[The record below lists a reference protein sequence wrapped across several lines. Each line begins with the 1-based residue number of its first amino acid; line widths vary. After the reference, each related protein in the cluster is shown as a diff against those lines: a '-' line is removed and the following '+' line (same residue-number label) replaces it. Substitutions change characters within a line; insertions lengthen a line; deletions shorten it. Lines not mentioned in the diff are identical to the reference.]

1 MSAAAGIDAALI
13 AGEGRPGE
21 PVPGST
27 LRVAA
32 KPVVA
37 TVPGRH
43 DRTTVPPP
51 ALPRPPLQVTRA
63 TPYPERLTRQPG
75 IVDEFLRDTV
85 ALLPGAPQTLL
96 RLNARRV
103 ARLAGTFAAEAARM
117 ADAPDAIAALR
128 GQLRNGITAA
138 SAARAFALLRVL
150 ATRHVGLTPYDVQ
163 LMAAWSMLRGRM
175 AELATGEGKTLAA
188 SLTAATAA
196 LAGRMVHVV
205 TVNDYLAARDHAQL
219 LPLYRS
225 LGLTAGLI
233 VHGLSP
239 EERRAAYAC
248 DIVYASNKEL
258 VFDYLRDQ
266 MRRRHTPTAVHGR
279 LARLN
284 GKGSGEDKLLL
295 RGLDFAIVDEADS
308 VLIDEARTPLIISE
322 ASEAAASNNV
332 CVEALDLVTGL
343 TEGVH
348 YHADRSR
355 RRVDLTRAGRA
366 RVEDLSSTLGEQ
378 WGSTVVRAEL
388 VIKALTAR
396 LLFERDIHYL
406 VRDGKIQ
413 IIDEYTGRIMEDRFW
428 NDGLHQMVEAKE
440 GCTSTG
446 QRESAA
452 RITYQRFFT
461 RYRHLSGMSGTLAE
475 VTRELRSVYR
485 VGVARI
491 PTHNRCRRRVEATVI
506 VPTAAAKWR
515 VIADGAIALAAA
527 GRPVLVGTRSV
538 AASETASTLLH
549 DQGVAHSLLN
559 AAQDAAE
566 AAIIARAGEAGC
578 VTIATNMAG
587 RGTDIRLLPGVS
599 DRGGL
604 AVILS
609 ERHDAARIDRQL
621 AGRGARQ
628 GDRGSF
634 MQVLSL
640 EDALLDPLRKNP
652 LGLALLA
659 AARSHRLA
667 GRVLFAVMQRLAERR
682 HRMVRREL
690 MRFEAK
696 LQASLSFAGRPD

>member
-1 MSAAAGIDAALI
+1 
-13 AGEGRPGE
+13 
-21 PVPGST
+21 
-27 LRVAA
+27 
-32 KPVVA
+32 
-37 TVPGRH
+37 
-43 DRTTVPPP
+43 
-51 ALPRPPLQVTRA
+51 LQLARA
-63 TPYPERLTRQPG
+63 TPYPERHTRTPG
-75 IVDEFLRDTV
+75 VIEESLRDAAT
-85 ALLPGAPQTLL
+85 LLPWPPQLLL
-96 RLNARRV
+96 RFGARRV
-103 ARLAGTFAAEAARM
+103 ARLAGTFGSDAAHT
-117 ADAPDAIAALR
+117 ADTPDAIADLR
-128 GQLRNGITAA
+128 ARLRAGITPS
-138 SAARAFALLRVL
+138 SAARAFALVRVL
-150 ATRHVGLTPYDVQ
+150 AARHLGMTPYDVQ

-219 LPLYRS
+219 SPLYRA
-225 LGLTAGLI
+225 LGLSAGLV
-233 VHGLSP
+233 VHGQPPS
-239 EERRAAYAC
+239 ERRAAYAC

-266 MRRRHTPTAVHGR
+266 MRRRATPTALHGR

-284 GKGSGEDKLLL
+284 GKRPDDDTLLL

-322 ASEAAASNNV
+322 AAADTVTDDV
-332 CVEALDLVTGL
+332 CVEALDLVAEL
-343 TEGVH
+343 TEGAD
-348 YHADRSR
+348 YHVDRSAR
-355 RRVDLTRAGRA
+355 RIDLTSPGRT
-366 RVEDLSSTLGEQ
+366 RVEGLSATLGEQ
-378 WGSTVVRAEL
+378 WGSTVVRSEL

-396 LLFERDIHYL
+396 LLFERDVHYL

-428 NDGLHQMVEAKE
+428 NDGLHQMIEAKE
-440 GCTSTG
+440 GCAPSG
-446 QRESAA
+446 HRESAA

-475 VTRELRSVYR
+475 VTRELRSVYH

-491 PTHNRCRRRVEATVI
+491 PTHHRCRRHVAPTVI
-506 VPTAAAKWR
+506 VATADVKWR
-515 VIADGAIALAAA
+515 TIAEHATTLSAA

-538 AASETASTLLH
+538 AASELASGLLRH
-549 DQGVAHSLLN
+549 QGVTHNLLN

-566 AAIIARAGEAGC
+566 AAIVARAGEAGC

-587 RGTDIRLLPGVS
+587 RGTDIRLDDGVS

-628 GDRGSF
+628 GDKGSF
-634 MQVLSL
+634 TQVLSL

-652 LGLALLA
+652 AGHLVIA
-659 AARSHRLA
+659 AAHGHSIVART
-667 GRVLFAVMQRLAERR
+667 LFALMQRLAERR
-682 HRMVRREL
+682 HRVVRREL

-696 LQASLSFAGRPD
+696 LQASMSFAGRPE

>member
-1 MSAAAGIDAALI
+1 MNPATLLRSPDGQAGLIGNAAAQVSASPAIAPRAALQL
-13 AGEGRPGE
+13 A
-21 PVPGST
+21 
-27 LRVAA
+27 
-32 KPVVA
+32 
-37 TVPGRH
+37 
-43 DRTTVPPP
+43 
-51 ALPRPPLQVTRA
+51 RA
-63 TPYPERLTRQPG
+63 TPYPERYTRTPG
-75 IVDEFLRDTV
+75 IIEESLRDAATMLPWPPQ
-85 ALLPGAPQTLL
+85 LLLQLG
-96 RLNARRV
+96 ARRV
-103 ARLAGTFAAEAARM
+103 ARLAANFV
-117 ADAPDAIAALR
+117 DATDTPDAIADLR
-128 GQLRNGITAA
+128 IQLRAGITPT
-138 SAARAFALLRVL
+138 SAARAFALIRVL
-150 ATRHVGLTPYDVQ
+150 AARHLGMTPYDVQ

-219 LPLYRS
+219 SPLYRA

-233 VHGLSP
+233 VHGQSP
-239 EERRAAYAC
+239 ADRRAAYAC

-266 MRRRHTPTAVHGR
+266 MRRRATPTALHGR

-284 GKGSGEDKLLL
+284 GRRPDDDALLL
-295 RGLDFAIVDEADS
+295 RGLDFVIVDEADS

-322 ASEAAASNNV
+322 TSQDTITDNV
-332 CVEALDLVTGL
+332 CVEALDLVAEL
-343 TEGVH
+343 TEGAD
-348 YHADRSR
+348 YHVDRSAR
-355 RRVDLTRAGRA
+355 RIDLTSAGRA
-366 RVEDLSSTLGEQ
+366 RVERLSATLGEQ
-378 WGSTVVRAEL
+378 WGSTVVRSEL
-388 VIKALTAR
+388 VVKALTAR
-396 LLFERDIHYL
+396 LLFERDVHYL

-440 GCTSTG
+440 GCAASG
-446 QRESAA
+446 HRESAA

-475 VTRELRSVYR
+475 VTRELLSVYH

-491 PTHNRCRRRVEATVI
+491 PTHHRCRRHLEPTLIVAT
-506 VPTAAAKWR
+506 AEAKWR
-515 VIADGAIALAAA
+515 TIAEHATTLAAA

-538 AASETASTLLH
+538 AASELASGLLRG
-549 DQGVAHSLLN
+549 QGVAHNLLN

-566 AAIIARAGEAGC
+566 AAIVARAGEAGC

-587 RGTDIRLLPGVS
+587 RGTDIRLDHGVS
-599 DRGGL
+599 DSGGL

-628 GDRGSF
+628 GDKGSF
-634 MQVLSL
+634 TQVLSL

-652 LGLALLA
+652 AGRLVIA
-659 AARSHRLA
+659 AASGHRIVA
-667 GRVLFAVMQRLAERR
+667 RALFALMQRLAERR
-682 HRMVRREL
+682 HRVVRREL

-696 LQASLSFAGRPD
+696 LQASMSFAGRPE

>member
-1 MSAAAGIDAALI
+1 MNPAALLRSPDGQAGLTSNAAVQVSASPAI
-13 AGEGRPGE
+13 AP
-21 PVPGST
+21 
-27 LRVAA
+27 
-32 KPVVA
+32 
-37 TVPGRH
+37 
-43 DRTTVPPP
+43 RT
-51 ALPRPPLQVTRA
+51 ALQLARA
-63 TPYPERLTRQPG
+63 TPYPERHTRTPG
-75 IVDEFLRDTV
+75 VIEESLRDAAT
-85 ALLPGAPQTLL
+85 LLPWPPQLLL
-96 RLNARRV
+96 RLGARRV
-103 ARLAGTFAAEAARM
+103 ARLAATFGPDAARM
-117 ADAPDAIAALR
+117 AETLDAIADLRIQLR
-128 GQLRNGITAA
+128 GGITPT
-138 SAARAFALLRVL
+138 SAARAFALIRVL
-150 ATRHVGLTPYDVQ
+150 AARHLGMTPYDVQ

-219 LPLYRS
+219 SPLYRA

-233 VHGLSP
+233 VHGQSP
-239 EERRAAYAC
+239 ADRRAAYAC

-266 MRRRHTPTAVHGR
+266 MRRRATPTALHGR

-284 GKGSGEDKLLL
+284 GKRPDDDALLL

-322 ASEAAASNNV
+322 AGQAAVSENV
-332 CVEALDLVTGL
+332 CVEALDLVAEL
-343 TEGVH
+343 TEGAD
-348 YHADRSR
+348 YHVDRSAR
-355 RRVDLTRAGRA
+355 RIDLTSAGRA
-366 RVEDLSSTLGEQ
+366 RVEHLSATLGEQ
-378 WGSTVVRAEL
+378 WGSTVVRSEL
-388 VIKALTAR
+388 VVKALTAR
-396 LLFERDIHYL
+396 LLFERDVHYL

-440 GCTSTG
+440 GCAASG
-446 QRESAA
+446 HRESAA

-475 VTRELRSVYR
+475 VTRELRSVYH

-491 PTHNRCRRRVEATVI
+491 PTHHRCRRHVEPTVI
-506 VPTAAAKWR
+506 VATADAKWH
-515 VIADGAIALAAA
+515 AIAERATTLSAA

-538 AASETASTLLH
+538 AASELASGLLRS
-549 DQGVAHSLLN
+549 QGVAHNLLN

-566 AAIIARAGEAGC
+566 AAIVARAGEAGC

-587 RGTDIRLLPGVS
+587 RGTDIRLDHGVS

-628 GDRGSF
+628 GDNGSF
-634 MQVLSL
+634 TQVLSL

-652 LGLALLA
+652 AGRLVIA
-659 AARSHRLA
+659 AAGSHRIVA
-667 GRVLFAVMQRLAERR
+667 RALFALMQRLAERR
-682 HRMVRREL
+682 HRVVRREL
-690 MRFEAK
+690 MRYEAK
-696 LQASLSFAGRPD
+696 LQASMSFAGRPE